1 MIIPPLTLLLGAL
14 AGYLVRGHERV
25 LLAIAI
31 ATPLAS
37 LTAFAAQFVP
47 GAYEECQGGIAG
59 AEVCK
64 ALPAVF
70 GWDGPLPYT
79 IASALVLLSFA
90 PLVSVR
96 TRTWWPAAVSAVL
109 QSVPQVISF
118 GGFID
123 WAPALLLTIC
133 VAAGVAWRPARIV
146 LPAQGERSGE
156 AGRPGVTGP
165 L

>member
-1 MIIPPLTLLLGAL
+1 VIIPPLALLIGAL

-25 LLAIAI
+25 LLALAI
-31 ATPLAS
+31 ATPLTS
-37 LTAFAAQFVP
+37 LGAFAAQFVP

-64 ALPAVF
+64 ALPAVY
-70 GWDGPLPYT
+70 GWDGQLPYA

-90 PLVSVR
+90 PLLSVR
-96 TRTWWPAAVSAVL
+96 THAWWPAAASAVL

-133 VAAGVAWRPARIV
+133 VAAGIAWRPARTA
-146 LPAQGERSGE
+146 LPGHRDVAGE
-156 AGRPGVTGP
+156 AGQRGLTGP